1 MVHGQAEGQWS
12 AVSGQPS
19 AVGGRHK
26 HFALPPRRPYLC
38 PLTIDLMRKLQ
49 ETLIIT
55 LIAGALLAPFV
66 SHAQNKA
73 WKPPFVQAEWSK
85 DYRPFRI
92 AGNLYYVGT
101 YDLACYLIAT
111 PNGHILIN
119 TGLEGSVPLIR
130 KHVQS
135 LGFKFEDIKI
145 LLATHAHY
153 DHVAGM
159 AAIKQATGAKLMIQE
174 KDAKAMADG
183 GASDYALGS
192 HGASFEPVRADKVLK
207 NGEIIKLGTMQV
219 KLLHHP
225 GHTPGASS
233 FSFTVRDEKRAYKV
247 LIANMPSILD
257 ETELSGMAG
266 YPEVGKDYARTLA
279 SMKNE
284 QFDIWLASHASQ
296 FALHDKHK
304 PTDPYRPEAF
314 FDKAGYDKA
323 IAALKKTYDEK
334 IRQK

>member
-1 MVHGQAEGQWS
+1 MVHGQDAR
-12 AVSGQPS
+12 PH
-19 AVGGRHK
+19 GRRSK
-26 HFALPPRRPYLC
+26 TPRPQRCIPHRHPYLC
-38 PLTIDLMRKLQ
+38 ALTFNLMPNLQ
-49 ETLIIT
+49 KTLITT
-55 LIAGALLAPFV
+55 LIAGSLLTPFV
-66 SHAQNKA
+66 SRAQNKT

-111 PNGHILIN
+111 PKGHILIN

-130 KHVQS
+130 KHVQA

-159 AAIKQATGAKLMIQE
+159 AAIKQATGAQLMIQE

-192 HGASFEPVRADKVLK
+192 HGASFEPVQADQLLK
-207 NGEIIKLGTMQV
+207 NGQIVKLGTMQV

-247 LIANMPSILD
+247 LIANMPTILD
-257 ETELSGMAG
+257 DTKLSGMPG
-266 YPEVGKDYARTLA
+266 YAEVGKDYAKTLA
-279 SMKNE
+279 ALKNE
-284 QFDIWLASHASQ
+284 QFDIWLSSHASQ
-296 FALHDKHK
+296 FSLHEKHK
-304 PTDPYRPEAF
+304 PTDSYRPEAF
-314 FDKAGYDKA
+314 FDKAGYDKSLA
-323 IAALKKTYDEK
+323 ELKKKYDEK
-334 IRQK
+334 IRSPR